1 MPKYKGRE
9 VSKDHFRAY
18 VYGDNNTQ
26 MLVNSWD
33 DFQYA
38 LSTGAWFEDKPEPK
52 VNVSRETSKLRKRRK
67 S

>member
-38 LSTGAWFEDKPEPK
+38 LSTGAWFEDKPQSKTTPK
-52 VNVSRETSKLRKRRK
+52 RKRRK